1 MSSSRWRVDQ
11 SSSSHSRMSPGWQSS
26 ALQMASNV
34 VKRTALASSVLQNGH
49 VGGSDRQFVRRARR
63 RRSCVWPSLTVEI
76 DANRHLKSPAR
87 VRARAG
93 QGEQFP
99 YGHERRFDAEQE
111 QHAHNEIWPAH
122 RRLARVEA
130 GQRAAQIPVRRIVGP
145 IGRPARPESR
155 WLSTRAT
162 PIGACQFFIARS
174 FQVPTFF
181 WRHREHRYD
190 YIEKRYTLQG
200 VLRQPASVRSSVHM
214 ASADC
219 QQTRQLNGA
228 NAI

>member
-1 MSSSRWRVDQ
+1 
-11 SSSSHSRMSPGWQSS
+11 MSPGWQSS

-34 VKRTALASSVLQNGH
+34 VKRTALARPFFRMDI
-49 VGGSDRQFVRRARR
+49 GGSDANLFGELADAN
-63 RRSCVWPSLTVEI
+63 LAFGHHDVEI

-130 GQRAAQIPVRRIVGP
+130 GQRAAQ
-145 IGRPARPESR
+145 SR
-155 WLSTRAT
+155 Y
-162 PIGACQFFIARS
+162 G
-174 FQVPTFF
+174 
-181 WRHREHRYD
+181 E
-190 YIEKRYTLQG
+190 
-200 VLRQPASVRSSVHM
+200 
-214 ASADC
+214 
-219 QQTRQLNGA
+219 
-228 NAI
+228 